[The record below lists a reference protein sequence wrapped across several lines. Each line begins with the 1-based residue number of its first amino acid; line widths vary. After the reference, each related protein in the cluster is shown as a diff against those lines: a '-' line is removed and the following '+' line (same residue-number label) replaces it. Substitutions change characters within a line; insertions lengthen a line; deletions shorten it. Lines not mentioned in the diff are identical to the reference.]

1 MSAQAIPPTPD
12 KKLQTHKGVEI
23 YVLDAK
29 MGHTRA
35 GWNHHQDRFC
45 VIQWDPVERAD
56 RGLVGSDLDDVL
68 AMTLHD
74 IDKRKPLK
82 LN

>member
-1 MSAQAIPPTPD
+1 MQAVPPTPD
-12 KKLQTHKGVEI
+12 KLLKTYKNVQI
-23 YVLDAK
+23 YVLDAT
-29 MGHTRA
+29 MGHTRP

-45 VIQWDPVERAD
+45 VIQYDLIERAD

-68 AMTLHD
+68 LLTHAD
-74 IDKRKPLK
+74 IDQRKPVQ